1 MKKIINSNIT
11 YSLEYVIKKL
21 NKKVKK
27 IKRFSSG
34 IINETYLIT
43 FFDKSEIVVRI
54 YNKERKVKEVAREI
68 AIMEQLR
75 KKGISIPEI
84 YTIKN
89 KKYLYF
95 KDKDKKNRIAVCMEF
110 IDGDELQPN
119 DHNLIQS
126 CAITQSK
133 MHSILTKKD
142 MPSKERQRGILKIK
156 KWMDKE
162 VMLAINNKNIKKEI
176 KSQILEKYKSLLC
189 DWKIN
194 QKSLLEIPFGIVHLD
209 YDSSNIL
216 IKNNNI
222 SGIIDFDDVTD
233 SPLLIDLG
241 FSVWWWLFF
250 NFEKSD
256 LKVGTE
262 YIKSY
267 SKNRNLTGKEKD
279 LLSFIIR
286 VRNMILLCL
295 LFINNSPKI
304 QNNKIKKALILDTI
318 LINNN
323 LI

>member
-1 MKKIINSNIT
+1 MKKIINSNIP

-21 NKKVKK
+21 NKEARK

-34 IINETYLIT
+34 IINETYLVT

-54 YNKERKVKEVAREI
+54 YNKERKAKEVAREI

-84 YTIKN
+84 YMIKN

-95 KDKDKKNRIAVCMEF
+95 KDIDRKNRIAVCMEF

-142 MPSKERQRGILKIK
+142 APSKERQRGILKIK

-216 IKNNNI
+216 IKDNNI

-267 SKNRNLTGKEKD
+267 SKNRKLTGKEKD

>member
-1 MKKIINSNIT
+1 MKKIINLNIP

-21 NKKVKK
+21 NKKIRK
-27 IKRFSSG
+27 IKCFSSG
-34 IINETYLIT
+34 IINETYLVT
-43 FFDKSEIVVRI
+43 FFDQSEIVVRI

-84 YTIKN
+84 YTIDN

-95 KDKDKKNRIAVCMEF
+95 KDKNKKNRIAVCMEF
-110 IDGDELQPN
+110 IDGTELQPS
-119 DHNLIQS
+119 DHNIISS

-133 MHSILTKKD
+133 MHSILTKKNV
-142 MPSKERQRGILKIK
+142 SLKERQRGILKIK

-162 VMLAINNKNIKKEI
+162 VALAVNNKNIKKEI
-176 KSQILEKYKSLLC
+176 KNQILEIYKSILC
-189 DWKIN
+189 DWRIN

-216 IKNNNI
+216 IKNGNI
-222 SGIIDFDDVTD
+222 SGIIDFDDITD

-241 FSVWWWLFF
+241 FSLWWWLFF
-250 NFEKSD
+250 NFEKSN
-256 LKVGTE
+256 LRVGKE
-262 YIKSY
+262 YVRSY
-267 SKNRNLTGKEKD
+267 SKNRKLTETEKD
-279 LLSFIIR
+279 MLSFIIR

-304 QNNKIKKALILDTI
+304 QNKKIKKALILDTI